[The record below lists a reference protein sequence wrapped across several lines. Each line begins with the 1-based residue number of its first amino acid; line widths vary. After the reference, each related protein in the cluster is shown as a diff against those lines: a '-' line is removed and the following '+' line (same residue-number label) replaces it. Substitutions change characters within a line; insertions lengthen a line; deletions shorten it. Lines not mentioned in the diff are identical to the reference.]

1 MYINYNLLST
11 ACQDP
16 PQVLNGIA
24 ISRPILSLV
33 LSLTGGVDDD
43 DDDELSGGRSLGVTS
58 KASPYMVKY
67 RKNENV

>member
-1 MYINYNLLST
+1 M
-11 ACQDP
+11 
-16 PQVLNGIA
+16 LNGIA